1 MFCIQPYSFS
11 GAELSLGSHG
21 AWPVLTLLLSH
32 DKNIYHWPYRGQQS
46 DWGVLHI
53 YPSSSLSLSLP
64 LSHSFRLDMRERDL
78 SRREFVFMKSCGYFF
93 KRSNAPTDVF
103 PVLYMASTDRR
114 WNIEQESERG
124 MLTYWSKNEEK
135 TCRIV
140 KRVYWPVEKLLQTLL
155 SAVWS
160 SWQISKCKMT
170 FLTRFRHLNKYKIR
184 RITLWMTFCTVTE
197 FLVPWMGL
205 TYSIMSLK
213 LILVIE
219 TQKYT

>member
-1 MFCIQPYSFS
+1 
-11 GAELSLGSHG
+11 
-21 AWPVLTLLLSH
+21 
-32 DKNIYHWPYRGQQS
+32 
-46 DWGVLHI
+46 
-53 YPSSSLSLSLP
+53 
-64 LSHSFRLDMRERDL
+64 
-78 SRREFVFMKSCGYFF
+78 
-93 KRSNAPTDVF
+93 
-103 PVLYMASTDRR
+103 MASTDRR

-219 TQKYT
+219 TQNTHSKLVYWSYISASSSTEVQFWTEWLRLCN